1 MSEIVCGDLR
11 EIRKSAK
18 FSRKSNA
25 MIHNFWTVGY
35 QYQRIREKAE
45 EYGIRT
51 RRENERGT
59 SSKCPRCGSKRIV
72 KRGRLFKCVECMLE
86 AHRDAV
92 GSVNIG
98 LAQGY
103 SLREPLTGRWHA
115 LCSYH
120 VYEQEPPPLGR
131 GGCQTQSMELRI

>member
-1 MSEIVCGDLR
+1 VSEIVCGDLR

-98 LAQGY
+98 LA
-103 SLREPLTGRWHA
+103 
-115 LCSYH
+115 
-120 VYEQEPPPLGR
+120 
-131 GGCQTQSMELRI
+131 